1 MNNSIKKI
9 LNKLEKNGFEAYVVG
24 GYVRDYLLNITSY
37 DVDIC
42 TNALPKDIIKVF
54 KIKKGVSNYG
64 SIGFKIGKYNYDITT
79 YREDG
84 EYNNHKPK
92 SIKYV
97 DNLLIDLKRR
107 DFRINSICMNSEG
120 KIFDYLDG
128 KKDIHNK
135 LIKTIGNT
143 YVRLN
148 EDPVRILRA
157 IRFAIILDFNLD
169 EEIVSFIKNNKNL
182 LKVISY
188 TRKKQELEKI
198 LTSKNAVKGLNYLK
212 DLELLDELEIKYDKI
227 VNVSDILG
235 MWAQMEFS
243 LKYQFTKQ
251 SLTIINQIKEIV
263 NYGKIDC
270 YVLLKYGLYVSLVA
284 GEILGYSREDINKMD
299 KQMPIHKMSD
309 VKINNSDIMNLLN
322 IEGSP
327 KLKTIYDDIVDE
339 VLKGKVKNNKRDIK
353 KYIIKKWM

>member
-92 SIKYV
+92 SIRYV

-120 KIFDYLDG
+120 KIFDYL
-128 KKDIHNK
+128 
-135 LIKTIGNT
+135 
-143 YVRLN
+143 
-148 EDPVRILRA
+148 
-157 IRFAIILDFNLD
+157 
-169 EEIVSFIKNNKNL
+169 
-182 LKVISY
+182 
-188 TRKKQELEKI
+188 
-198 LTSKNAVKGLNYLK
+198 
-212 DLELLDELEIKYDKI
+212 
-227 VNVSDILG
+227 
-235 MWAQMEFS
+235 
-243 LKYQFTKQ
+243 
-251 SLTIINQIKEIV
+251 KE
-263 NYGKIDC
+263 
-270 YVLLKYGLYVSLVA
+270 
-284 GEILGYSREDINKMD
+284 M
-299 KQMPIHKMSD
+299 
-309 VKINNSDIMNLLN
+309 
-322 IEGSP
+322 
-327 KLKTIYDDIVDE
+327 
-339 VLKGKVKNNKRDIK
+339 
-353 KYIIKKWM
+353 